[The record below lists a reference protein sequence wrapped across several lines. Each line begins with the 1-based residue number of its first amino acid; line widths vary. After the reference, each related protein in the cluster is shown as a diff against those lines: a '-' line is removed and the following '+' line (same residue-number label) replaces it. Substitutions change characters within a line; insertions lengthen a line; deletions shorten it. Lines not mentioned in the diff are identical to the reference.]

1 MLLVRAWLHDGQLVA
16 RLQSS
21 QTGEDGQRAEVAVGI
36 EGIEMTVSRWLR
48 DVAETPR

>member
-21 QTGEDGQRAEVAVGI
+21 QTGEDEQRAEVAVGI
-36 EGIEMTVSRWLR
+36 ERIQETVGRWLR